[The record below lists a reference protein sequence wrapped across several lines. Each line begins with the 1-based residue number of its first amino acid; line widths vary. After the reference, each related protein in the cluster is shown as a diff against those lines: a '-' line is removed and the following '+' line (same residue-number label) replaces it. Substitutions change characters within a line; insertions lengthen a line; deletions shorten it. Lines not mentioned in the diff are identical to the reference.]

1 MPVMVLDY
9 QYLFQR
15 VAPQQVSPTKMMFFC
30 VFLSLNKLKPDLFS
44 LFFLISKTG
53 ILNIQPICVAIII
66 LYCFHTLN
74 ES

>member
-1 MPVMVLDY
+1 MPVLVLDY

-15 VAPQQVSPTKMMFFC
+15 VKPQQASPTKKYVFC

-53 ILNIQPICVAIII
+53 ILNIQTIVVAIII

-74 ES
+74 